1 MLTPIYFKSFDIDS
15 RKVLLTLTAKKRL
28 EGCKNIQFTE
38 TTPHPPKKQPQIT
51 LHSENSKGKSNE
63 KTNKFDWNLNLD
75 SQKEQA

>member
-38 TTPHPPKKQPQIT
+38 TNPHPPKKQPQIT

-63 KTNKFDWNLNLD
+63 KTNKLD
-75 SQKEQA
+75 

>member
-1 MLTPIYFKSFDIDS
+1 MLTPSYFKSFEIDS
-15 RKVLLTLTAKKRL
+15 SKVLLTLTAKKRI

-38 TTPHPPKKQPQIT
+38 TTPPPKKPTQKHYTRNIQK
-51 LHSENSKGKSNE
+51 EKSTE